1 MTRRPQSRQ
10 RGSVVLV
17 ALCFVAVLAIAVTTY
32 ITLSSRA
39 MNFSARTYNGSLS
52 AQLAE
57 IGMELTMSALNNG
70 SWTGWTTSG
79 ATATRTHTPA
89 ANYGQ
94 GITASVK
101 ILVTNRNA
109 SNWRSATTYA
119 AGNAAWYRGQW
130 YQCTSATGPT
140 PTPPPAATSN
150 WSSAPGAWSAYTPY
164 AVGDIAIHSDVVY
177 RCLVDHTGKA
187 PPEST
192 YWVVSTTAA
201 WSASAS
207 YAANDTVLHGGTV
220 YKCLSAH
227 SNQTPPNTTYWV
239 GPPVVYTQGTVT
251 LTGNNPTQ
259 RTQLRAEV
267 QPAAL
272 FPNAVGAS
280 NSTTSVNIAS
290 SGTIES
296 YNSNL
301 LQPVVWSA
309 SSSYVAGDTVYH
321 PDSGQYYRST
331 VAHYNRA
338 PTISGSINASFWTP
352 NRSSYPAWV
361 SSQNYSVGDM
371 VTYMVSGTGKVYR
384 CILAH
389 TSNPGRT
396 PTDSTYWLEQAP
408 YFNWSASK
416 AYSVG
421 DLVCDSSG
429 AVFRCLSAHT
439 SNATTLTT
447 SNSSRWG
454 PATSW
459 VASKAYVV
467 GDLVASPS
475 GGFFR
480 CISAHTS
487 NATSQTTANA
497 SFWASTINWASGVS
511 YAVGDLV
518 MAPNGATYRCIVAH
532 TSNSST
538 NTTEA
543 PSLWVAVSAWDPYTS
558 SLSDL
563 IGYPLWRSGVAY
575 SVGTIVFYQPP
586 DINGHPS
593 SGMLYRCRTAHT
605 SSSGTNPTSTTYW
618 EVGSVDYSTWTSTTG
633 FRVGDIAFYPV
644 TGLLYRC
651 TSAHTNQA
659 PASTTVTNTSYWA
672 HTRTD
677 YAAWSSSADYE
688 VGDIVYRAA
697 NQTVYRCIKAHTNQ
711 TPPNSTYWSTA
722 MFGYSAVV
730 AAPAVTSSS
739 TATIRGYVNATTTT
753 FGSNAVVQG
762 PTSAASPKVD
772 PTRVFSNPY
781 VPQFEPP
788 DAYSDLS
795 GPGISL
801 PDSEGNG
808 TILYEGARTLGTPG
822 ATTPTVYNITATYY
836 GGGWSTTSGLYLDSS
851 TDVLTIVGPVILNV
865 SGILYTN
872 SGRIVIAPTGSLE
885 IYFNGSQLYIGNSAA
900 LTATPPPGGIINQT
914 FDPTKMLLAS
924 GSTYNSSSYHYF
936 WSRLPF
942 HGLIYMPSAYL
953 HKWNS
958 GYNGEIYGAV
968 SAKTVYFN
976 HAATLD
982 YDMALRT
989 AGSIGTYLEQPFQ
1002 IVSWRELTDPA
1013 EQISL

>member
-57 IGMELTMSALNNG
+57 VGMELTMSALNNG

-130 YQCTSATGPT
+130 YQCTTAAGPT
-140 PTPPPAATSN
+140 LIPPPAATSN

-164 AVGDIAIHSDVVY
+164 AAGDIAIHNNAVY
-177 RCLVDHTGKA
+177 RCLVAHTGKA

-207 YAANDTVLHGGTV
+207 YAVNDTALHGGTV
-220 YKCLSAH
+220 YKCISAH
-227 SNQTPPNTTYWV
+227 SNQTPPNTTYWA
-239 GPPVVYTQGTVT
+239 GPPVIYTQGTVT
-251 LTGNNPTQ
+251 LTGNSPTQ

-280 NSTTSVNIAS
+280 NSTTSINIAS

-301 LQPVVWSA
+301 LQPVTWSSA
-309 SSSYVAGDTVYH
+309 TAYVMGAVVYY
-321 PDSGQYYRST
+321 PTTGQYYRALVAHTNQAPVVSGSLNTSYWT
-331 VAHYNRA
+331 VA
-338 PTISGSINASFWTP
+338 TT
-352 NRSSYPAWV
+352 SYPAWD
-361 SSQNYSVGDM
+361 SGRTYLVGDM
-371 VTYMVSGTGKVYR
+371 VANDDLLYRCTVTHTNQEPPNTSYWARQMEYVAWSSTKTYNVNALVTNSTGIVYR
-384 CILAH
+384 SKLS
-389 TSNPGRT
+389 SNTGNVLT
-396 PTDSTYWLEQAP
+396 NATYWEVHDLTTSPTNNTWKEGEP
-408 YFNWSASK
+408 
-416 AYSVG
+416 YSVG
-421 DLVCDSSG
+421 DLVSSSQ
-429 AVFRCLSAHT
+429 L
-439 SNATTLTT
+439 
-447 SNSSRWG
+447 
-454 PATSW
+454 
-459 VASKAYVV
+459 YY
-467 GDLVASPS
+467 
-475 GGFFR
+475 R

-487 NATSQTTANA
+487 NGGSNTIANA
-497 SFWASTINWASGVS
+497 TLWARE
-511 YAVGDLV
+511 LV
-518 MAPNGATYRCIVAH
+518 
-532 TSNSST
+532 
-538 NTTEA
+538 
-543 PSLWVAVSAWDPYTS
+543 
-558 SLSDL
+558 
-563 IGYPLWRSGVAY
+563 GYPVWKASVAY
-575 SVGTIVFYQPP
+575 SVGNVVYYQPP

-605 SSSGTNPTSTTYW
+605 SSTSSTPTNTTNW

-644 TGLLYRC
+644 TGLFYRC
-651 TSAHTNQA
+651 TVAHTNQP
-659 PASTTVTNTSYWA
+659 PASTTVTNTSFWA

-677 YAAWSSSADYE
+677 YAAWSSSATYE
-688 VGDIVYRAA
+688 VGDVVYRSA

-711 TPPNSTYWSTA
+711 TPPNATYWSTA
-722 MFGYSAVV
+722 MYGYSAVV

-885 IYFNGSQLYIGNSAA
+885 IYFNGSQLYIGNS
-900 LTATPPPGGIINQT
+900 TANTGGGIINQT
-914 FDPTKMLLAS
+914 FDPAKMLLAS

-982 YDMALRT
+982 YDMTLRT
-989 AGSIGTYLEQPFQ
+989 AGSIGTYIEQPFQ

>member
-1 MTRRPQSRQ
+1 MMRRPFANA

-32 ITLSSRA
+32 LTLSSRA
-39 MNFSARTYNGSLS
+39 MNFSARTYNSSLS

-57 IGMELTMSALNNG
+57 IGVELAMSALNN
-70 SWTGWTTSG
+70 SNWTNWTTSG

-89 ANYGQ
+89 TSYGQ
-94 GITASVK
+94 GITASAK

-109 SNWRSATTYA
+109 SSWRSATTYA
-119 AGNAAWYRGQW
+119 AGHAAWYRGQW
-130 YQCTSATGPT
+130 YLCTSATGPSIV
-140 PTPPPAATSN
+140 PPPHATSN
-150 WSSAPGAWSAYTPY
+150 WTSAPGEWSAYTPY
-164 AVGDIAIHSDVVY
+164 AAGDIVIANDTVY
-177 RCLVDHTGKA
+177 RCLVAHTGKI

-192 YWVVSTTAA
+192 YWTTSTAVA
-201 WSASAS
+201 WSAATA
-207 YAANDTVLHGGTV
+207 YAVNSTVLYGGTV
-220 YKCLSAH
+220 YKCISAH
-227 SNQTPPNTTYWV
+227 TNQAPPNTTYWA
-239 GPPVVYTQGTVT
+239 GPPVIYAEGIVA
-251 LTGNNPTQ
+251 LTASTPTQ

-272 FPNAVGAS
+272 FPNAVGGS
-280 NSTTSVNIAS
+280 NSSTSINIAS

-301 LQPVVWSA
+301 LQHIPWST
-309 SSSYVAGDTVYH
+309 SKSYIAGDTIFH
-321 PDSGQYYRST
+321 PTSGQFYRSL

-338 PTISGSINASFWTP
+338 PTISGTINASFWTP
-352 NRSSYPAWV
+352 NRSSLPAWV
-361 SSQNYSVGDM
+361 SSKDYSVGDM
-371 VTYMVSGTGKVYR
+371 VTYMVSGTGKAYR

-389 TSNPGRT
+389 TSTPGRT
-396 PTDSTYWLEQAP
+396 PSDGTYWREQAP
-408 YFNWSASK
+408 YTNWSSSK
-416 AYSVG
+416 SYSVG

-439 SNATTLTT
+439 SNTGTRTTT
-447 SNSSRWG
+447 NSSLWG
-454 PATSW
+454 PAATW

-475 GGFFR
+475 GAFLR

-487 NATSQTTANA
+487 NATTQSTTNL
-497 SFWASTINWASGVS
+497 SLWEPTVNWASGTS
-511 YAVGDLV
+511 YAVGNLV
-518 MAPNGATYRCIVAH
+518 MAPNGATYRCIAAH
-532 TSNSST
+532 TSDASSNAT
-538 NTTEA
+538 DNAT
-543 PSLWVAVSAWDPYTS
+543 LWTAVSAWDPYTS
-558 SLSDL
+558 SYSDL
-563 IGYPLWRSGVAY
+563 VGYPLWGSGIAY
-575 SVGTIVFYQPP
+575 TVGSIVYYQPP

-593 SGMLYRCRTAHT
+593 SGLLYRCRSAPPSPYTA
-605 SSSGTNPTSTTYW
+605 NPTNTTYW
-618 EVGSVDYSTWTSTTG
+618 ELGSVDYATWTSTG
-633 FRVGDIAFYPV
+633 FRVGDVVFYPV

-651 TSAHTNQA
+651 KLTHTSGQA
-659 PASTTVTNTSYWA
+659 PASTTVTNTTYWE
-672 HTRTD
+672 HTSTD
-677 YAAWSSSADYE
+677 YAAWSSSTAYA
-688 VGDIVYRAA
+688 VGDIVYRST

-711 TPPNSTYWSTA
+711 APPNATYWSTT
-722 MFGYSAVV
+722 MYGYSAVV

-739 TATIRGYVNATTTT
+739 TAVIRGYVNATTTS
-753 FGSNAVVQG
+753 FGSSAVVQG
-762 PTSAASPKVD
+762 PTSASSPKVD

-781 VPQFEPP
+781 VPRFEPP

-808 TILYEGARTLGTPG
+808 TTLYEGARTLGTPG
-822 ATTPTVYNITATYY
+822 ATTPTVYNITGTYT
-836 GGGWSTTSGLYLDSS
+836 GGGWSSTSGLYLDSS

-872 SGRIVIAPTGSLE
+872 SGRIVVAPTGSLE
-885 IYFNGSQLYIGNSAA
+885 IYFHGSQLYIGNS
-900 LTATPPPGGIINQT
+900 TSGTGGGIINQT
-914 FDPTKMLLAS
+914 FDPAKTLLVS

-942 HGLIYMPSAYL
+942 HGLIYMPDAYL

-958 GYNGEIYGAV
+958 GYNGEIFGAV

-989 AGSIGTYLEQPFQ
+989 AGGIGTYVEQPFQ
-1002 IVSWRELTDPA
+1002 IASWRELTDPA